1 MTLRSAVVVGLV
13 VWSASA
19 AYADDP
25 APAPPPGD
33 QPPAEQQPVEQPPV
47 EQPAVEQPP
56 AVKAFDDGRRLLEE
70 GKPGEACARF
80 EESIKLDPDAP
91 GTLLNLGLCNQR
103 LGRTATAL
111 GWFRK
116 AQFRA
121 AETQKTDYE
130 DAAKRETAT
139 LAAIVPKVHFELA
152 NPPPPGAR
160 FLLDGNQISENDMG
174 NLEVDPQSHTLE
186 MRVSGKAPLRVEFS
200 AKLDQ
205 EQTVLVPVPKT
216 QKKIYVVDHGAPQK
230 ALAYLLGGTGVSLY
244 IASGA
249 TSLIAKH
256 EFDISEHPEDRQHW
270 KNIARFG
277 GTSLFVVGTA
287 AIVTAA
293 VIYVRAPKA
302 ERIERTVL
310 APTAGDHELGVAV
323 VGSF

>member
-1 MTLRSAVVVGLV
+1 VVAWL
-13 VWSASA
+13 ASA
-19 AYADDP
+19 AHADDP
-25 APAPPPGD
+25 PAPTPTPAEAPAE
-33 QPPAEQQPVEQPPV
+33 PAPVDPV
-47 EQPAVEQPP
+47 IEEPP
-56 AVKAFDDGRRLLEE
+56 AVKAFEDGRRLLEE

-121 AETQKTDYE
+121 AETKKTDYE
-130 DAAKRETAT
+130 DAAKKETAT

-152 NPPPPGAR
+152 NTPPPGAT
-160 FLLDGNQISENDMG
+160 FLLDGNQVLETELAS
-174 NLEVDPQSHTLE
+174 LEVDPQSHTLE
-186 MRVSGKAPLRVEFS
+186 MRAQGRPPLRVEFT
-200 AKLDQ
+200 AKLDST
-205 EQTVLVPVPKT
+205 QTVLVPVPKT
-216 QKKIYVVDHGAPQK
+216 EKKIYVVDHGAPQK

-244 IASGA
+244 IASAA
-249 TSLIAKH
+249 TSLIAKN
-256 EFDISEHPEDRQHW
+256 EFDNAEHPEDRQHW

-287 AIVTAA
+287 AVVAGAI
-293 VIYVRAPKA
+293 IYVRAPKA
-302 ERIERTVL
+302 ERIERTVI
-310 APTAGDHELGVAV
+310 APTAGDHEVGVAV